1 MQLSGSQF
9 FKITFPESHFINP
22 FAPTCKLPVTA
33 CVDPRSSTTC
43 DIISFIGQGQ
53 LCLLTCAECRDLSNH
68 TRMSTIQSRTPEKKA
83 KNHVTLTWKFPWK
96 SCSITHLPFL
106 LSNSE
111 IIRALLKT
119 FPTKMKPT
127 KCSAKKKKMRQEKQK
142 QRGREKAKIKSQD
155 CCVTLKPKI
164 KLSRNVGFC
173 ACLTFAKLVFSI
185 WIRRLRSVQP
195 VIGFMVSF
203 NSL

>member
-1 MQLSGSQF
+1 
-9 FKITFPESHFINP
+9 
-22 FAPTCKLPVTA
+22 
-33 CVDPRSSTTC
+33 
-43 DIISFIGQGQ
+43 
-53 LCLLTCAECRDLSNH
+53 
-68 TRMSTIQSRTPEKKA
+68 
-83 KNHVTLTWKFPWK
+83 
-96 SCSITHLPFL
+96 
-106 LSNSE
+106 
-111 IIRALLKT
+111 
-119 FPTKMKPT
+119 MKPT

-173 ACLTFAKLVFSI
+173 ACLTFGKLVFSI